1 MKNNKNVSGWVIR
14 NYNGTIKMTHSKHIG
29 SVLIII
35 VKCMTLKDYILLL
48 RIMSFKPRDQE
59 RLKNNYKLL

>member
-1 MKNNKNVSGWVIR
+1 MKNNKKFSGWVIR
-14 NYNGTIKMTHSKHIG
+14 DYNGTIKMTHSKHIG

-48 RIMSFKPRDQE
+48 RIMSFKPRD
-59 RLKNNYKLL
+59 